1 MVAPTRPE
9 STSSVNLQKGA
20 IGVIAAA
27 ALGSILMSPALGIYS
42 WFPAI
47 MTTSGDVVPL
57 IFLIALLVSIPT
69 AVSYALVSRHRPS
82 AGSAYTWIS
91 ETLTH
96 RTGSWVGVIMALYYF
111 GVLATMPVQFAL
123 YFAEFLKYL
132 GFGGSQYLAFIVG
145 VVLSTAIVAALS
157 YPNVKVSARGAVSF
171 MAFESLVVIALAAT
185 VAVRHAGQLNAKP
198 LLFSSSTGGVTTL
211 FGALIFGML
220 AFTGYDAVSTVAEE
234 TRTPRRLIPI
244 AVVSALILTAVFWIV
259 TSYFLSYSASVAAVT
274 KYVSEGVT
282 PFGPIAN
289 LYWGRGSILVDITGM
304 TASLGVYIACT
315 VGVARVIFRM
325 GRDKVLPARLGTLH
339 SRYLTPW
346 NAMHLLFALAVVA
359 DLVGAA
365 ILGIYNSLLWI
376 GATTVWFALITYLFV
391 NVANFVFHRRIVPQ
405 EFHWFN
411 NGVIPAIGVVVVLYL
426 LYKGF
431 FVAEWSAGFKMGQ
444 SVVLVSIALTVLAA
458 ALVTIRFRGGPVASQ
473 AVEDAQSFEPA

>member
-1 MVAPTRPE
+1 
-9 STSSVNLQKGA
+9 
-20 IGVIAAA
+20 
-27 ALGSILMSPALGIYS
+27 
-42 WFPAI
+42 

-57 IFLIALLVSIPT
+57 IFAIALLVSIPT

-82 AGSAYTWIS
+82 AGSAYTWVS
-91 ETLTH
+91 ETLKH

-132 GFGGSQYLAFIVG
+132 GFGGSQYLTFVVG

-157 YPNVKVSARGAVSF
+157 YPNVKVSARGAVGF
-171 MAFESLVVIALAAT
+171 MLFECLVVISLAIT
-185 VAVRHAGQLNAKP
+185 VAIRHAGQLNAKP
-198 LLFSSSTGGVTTL
+198 LLPSSSTGGITTL

-244 AVVSALILTAVFWIV
+244 AVVAALLLTAVFWIV
-259 TSYFLSYSASVAAVT
+259 TSYFLSYSASVSAVT

-289 LYWGRGSILVDITGM
+289 LYWGRGSVLVDITGM

-315 VGVARVIFRM
+315 VGVARIIFRM
-325 GRDKVLPARLGTLH
+325 GRDKVLPGWLGSLH

-346 NAMHLLFALAVVA
+346 NAMHLLFVLAVVV
-359 DLVGAA
+359 DLVGAE
-365 ILGIYNSLLWI
+365 ILGIYKSLLWI

-405 EFHWFN
+405 EFKWFS
-411 NGVIPAIGVVVVLYL
+411 NGVIPAIGIAVVLYL

-431 FVAEWSAGFKMGQ
+431 FVAEWSAGFEMGQ
-444 SVVLVSIALTVLAA
+444 SVVIVSVVLTVVAA
-458 ALVTIRFRGGPVASQ
+458 ICVALRFRGGPVISQ
-473 AVEDAQSFEPA
+473 AVEDAKGFESD